1 MRRRI
6 LLGVIMTGRRN
17 SVFPCAS
24 IRAEHWTGSL
34 VRRNARAL
42 FLFLISLLVFCNA
55 SSKTHPQSTSSGV
68 HAKWTIELKKYGWT
82 PAKSESD
89 KKFFKDFTLAKL
101 EGLDQNTRVLFISND
116 ELVVYHTKQEGE
128 NYRTASREVEA
139 FFVNAQDGSLLQTK
153 LWPVQ
158 MRKSEIDLRDS
169 EARLVPLQGDRFLI
183 LANGTIM
190 TYDRDLNLINQET
203 LEPSSSTGPWSVQ
216 AVAGG
221 AQVFLRHEPGPAV
234 TYEWRASDTLQL
246 LRKTPGYRDPHFH
259 PQYLV
264 SAGENA
270 VFTGSSSGIKMIT
283 PDQQLKTICEDK
295 FCRGDGHLQVFASR
309 YIVFSG
315 RTGIGVIDIAHGL
328 VWSKTIGT
336 NLNPNDVQFGHIVS
350 SISGTRFGVWMTSY
364 RKTLFDGVKVHQSPV
379 LLIYDAT
386 NPKLLCSIP
395 MKLYGDFNFA
405 LSPDEK
411 HVAIFNDASLTLY
424 ALD

>member
-1 MRRRI
+1 
-6 LLGVIMTGRRN
+6 
-17 SVFPCAS
+17 
-24 IRAEHWTGSL
+24 

-42 FLFLISLLVFCNA
+42 FLFLISLLVFRNA

-68 HAKWTIELKKYGWT
+68 HAKWTIELKKYGWI

-101 EGLDQNTRVLFISND
+101 EGLDENTRVLFISND

-128 NYRTASREVEA
+128 NYRTATRQVEA
-139 FFVNAQDGSLLQTK
+139 FFVNAQNGSLLQTK

-158 MRKSEIDLRDS
+158 MRKSGNDLRDS

-183 LANGTIM
+183 LASGTIM
-190 TYDRDLNLINQET
+190 IYDRNLNLINQEK
-203 LEPSSSTGPWSVQ
+203 LEPPSSTGPWSVQ

-221 AQVFLRHEPGPAV
+221 TQIFLRHEPGVSV
-234 TYEWRASDTLQL
+234 TYEWRASDTLQV
-246 LRKTPGYRDPHFH
+246 LRKTPGYQDRQFH
-259 PQYLV
+259 PQALV
-264 SAGENA
+264 DAGENA
-270 VFTGSSSGIKMIT
+270 VFTGGGSGIEMIT
-283 PDQQLKTICEDK
+283 PDHQMKIICEDP
-295 FCRGDGHLQVFASR
+295 FCHGDGELHVLSSQYLVFA
-309 YIVFSG
+309 G
-315 RTGIGVIDIAHGL
+315 RRGIEVIDPDKGL
-328 VWSKTIGT
+328 IWSKTIARDR
-336 NLNPNDVQFGHIVS
+336 NLTQDPFQVNGIVS
-350 SISGTRFGVWMTSY
+350 SVSGTRFGLWMTSY
-364 RKTLFDGVKVHQSPV
+364 RKMLFDGVKVHQSPV

>member
-1 MRRRI
+1 
-6 LLGVIMTGRRN
+6 
-17 SVFPCAS
+17 
-24 IRAEHWTGSL
+24 

-68 HAKWTIELKKYGWT
+68 HAKWTIELKKYGWI

-128 NYRTASREVEA
+128 NYRTATRQVEA
-139 FFVNAQDGSLLQTK
+139 FFVKAQDGSLLQTK

-158 MRKSEIDLRDS
+158 VRKSEEDRRDS
-169 EARLVPLQGDRFLI
+169 EARLVPLSGDRFLI
-183 LANGTIM
+183 LANGAIM
-190 TYDRDLNLINQET
+190 IYDHELNLINQEK
-203 LEPSSSTGPWSVQ
+203 LEPPSSTGPWSVQ

-221 AQVFLRHEPGPAV
+221 AQIFLRHEPGLPV
-234 TYEWRASDTLQL
+234 TYEWRASDTLQV
-246 LRKTPGYRDPHFH
+246 LRKTPGYRDRLFH
-259 PQYLV
+259 PQAV
-264 SAGENA
+264 VNAGENA
-270 VFTGSSSGIKMIT
+270 VFTGGRSGIEMIT
-283 PDQQLKTICEDK
+283 PDQQMKIICDDS
-295 FCRGDGHLQVFASR
+295 FCRGDGHVHVLASQ

-315 RTGIGVIDIAHGL
+315 RTGIGVIDIDHGL
-328 VWSKTIGT
+328 VWSKTIGPNR
-336 NLNPNDVQFGHIVS
+336 NLNRAPFQFGGIVS
-350 SISGTRFGVWMTSY
+350 SISGTRFGFWMTSY

-411 HVAIFNDASLTLY
+411 HVAIFQGAKLTLY